1 MKHIFIINSI
11 SGKGKAK
18 KMAPIIEEVCKDM
31 NINYELVF
39 TEYQGHTKEIASK
52 YSPKDDVTLY
62 SVGGD
67 GTILEILNGI
77 DSEIPLGVIPGGS
90 GEDFFRCFNLDT
102 KNIKKYIRDTIE
114 AEPIKI
120 DIGETNKMKFINTTS
135 FGIDATINENASEM
149 IRRTILT
156 KGPAYIL
163 SIIKNV
169 IIMNATKTRLVVDG
183 KKYDGD
189 YLIVCCMNGKY
200 YGNGVCSA
208 PHSDIQ
214 DGYFDLI
221 LLEKIKT
228 PKIYKLL
235 INYLTGNIDKSP
247 EIKTIHAKNII
258 IDTNEII
265 NIQSDGENYKL
276 NHLEINI
283 KESYLKLKIPA
294 SK

>member
-1 MKHIFIINSI
+1 
-11 SGKGKAK
+11 
-18 KMAPIIEEVCKDM
+18 MAPIIEEVCKDM
-31 NINYELVF
+31 NIDYELIY
-39 TEYQGHTKEIASK
+39 TKYHGHIREIASS
-52 YSPKDDVTLY
+52 YTSKDDVTLY

-77 DSEIPLGVIPGGS
+77 DPDIPLGAIPGGS
-90 GEDFFRCFNLDT
+90 GEDFFRYFNLDT
-102 KNIKKYIRDTIE
+102 KDIRKYIKDTIE
-114 AEPIKI
+114 ASPIKI
-120 DIGETNKMKFINTTS
+120 DIGETSKMKFINTTS

-149 IRRTILT
+149 IRKTILT
-156 KGPAYIL
+156 KGPAYVL

-169 IIMNATKTRLVVDG
+169 ITMKATKTKLVVDG
-183 KKYDGD
+183 KKYDND
-189 YLIVCCMNGKY
+189 YLIVCCMNGSY

-221 LLEKIKT
+221 LLEKVKG

-235 INYLTGNIDKSP
+235 INFLTGNVDKSP
-247 EIKTIHAKNII
+247 EIKTIHAKNIV
-258 IDTNEII
+258 IDTNEPV

-276 NHLEINI
+276 NHLEINM